1 MHRFGDAKSP
11 NLLSPY
17 DLACSMPLNLEILVT
32 GFMKR
37 EQSKFLAGH
46 AAHNTEN
53 TMEFDI
59 PKN

>member
-1 MHRFGDAKSP
+1 MHAKSP